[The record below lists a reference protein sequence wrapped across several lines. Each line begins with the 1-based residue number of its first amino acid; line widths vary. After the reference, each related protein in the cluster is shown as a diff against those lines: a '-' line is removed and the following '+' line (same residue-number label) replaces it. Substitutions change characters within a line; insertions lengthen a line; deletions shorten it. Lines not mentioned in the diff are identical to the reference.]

1 MFAAD
6 FETDLTTAGLPEA
19 SPALAGGL
27 AADLLF
33 LAAKGTA
40 LVTSFAA
47 VLAAGLDVGLDVGL
61 ATGLV
66 LGLGAGLTIDLAT
79 GLALALTDTEADLEL
94 DLAVGLTAALGLGDA
109 AAMVFL
115 MPTDRVISVLFC
127 MECACWH
134 ELAQQT
140 LGMRKTFILTGLA
153 CFAGFDYPN

>member
-1 MFAAD
+1 MFTAD

-33 LAAKGTA
+33 LADTG
-40 LVTSFAA
+40 AA
-47 VLAAGLDVGLDVGL
+47 LAAGLTAGLVAGLD
-61 ATGLV
+61 
-66 LGLGAGLTIDLAT
+66 AGLTIDLAT
-79 GLALALTDTEADLEL
+79 GLALALPDTEADLEL

-127 MECACWH
+127 MECACGTS
-134 ELAQQT
+134 LPNKR
-140 LGMRKTFILTGLA
+140 LGCVNLYFNRISALCWLRLPPLDG
-153 CFAGFDYPN
+153 

>member
-6 FETDLTTAGLPEA
+6 FETDLTTAGLTEA
-19 SPALAGGL
+19 SPALTGGL

-33 LAAKGTA
+33 LADVEAVLVTA
-40 LVTSFAA
+40 LTAGFE
-47 VLAAGLDVGLDVGL
+47 AGLAVGF
-61 ATGLV
+61 
-66 LGLGAGLTIDLAT
+66 AT
-79 GLALALTDTEADLEL
+79 GLALVLADTEADLEL

-127 MECACWH
+127 MECACRH

-140 LGMRKTFILTGLA
+140 LGLRILI
-153 CFAGFDYPN
+153 F

>member
-33 LAAKGTA
+33 LADTG
-40 LVTSFAA
+40 AA
-47 VLAAGLDVGLDVGL
+47 LAAGLTAGLVAGLD
-61 ATGLV
+61 
-66 LGLGAGLTIDLAT
+66 AGLTIDLAT
-79 GLALALTDTEADLEL
+79 GLALALPDTEADLEL
-94 DLAVGLTAALGLGDA
+94 DLAVGLKAALGLGDA

-127 MECACWH
+127 MECACGTS
-134 ELAQQT
+134 LPNKR
-140 LGMRKTFILTGLA
+140 LGCVNLYFNRISALCWLRLPQLDG
-153 CFAGFDYPN
+153 

>member
-33 LAAKGTA
+33 LADTG
-40 LVTSFAA
+40 AA
-47 VLAAGLDVGLDVGL
+47 LAAGLTAGLVAGLD
-61 ATGLV
+61 
-66 LGLGAGLTIDLAT
+66 AGLTIDLAT
-79 GLALALTDTEADLEL
+79 GLALALPDTEADLEL

-127 MECACWH
+127 MECACGTS
-134 ELAQQT
+134 LPNKR
-140 LGMRKTFILTGLA
+140 LGCVNLYFNRISALCWLRLPQLDG
-153 CFAGFDYPN
+153 

>member
-33 LAAKGTA
+33 LADTG
-40 LVTSFAA
+40 AA
-47 VLAAGLDVGLDVGL
+47 LAAGLTAGL

-66 LGLGAGLTIDLAT
+66 ASLDAGLTIDLAT
-79 GLALALTDTEADLEL
+79 GLALVLTDTEADLEL

-127 MECACWH
+127 MECACGTS
-134 ELAQQT
+134 LPNKR
-140 LGMRKTFILTGLA
+140 LGCVNLYFNRISALCWLRLPQLDG
-153 CFAGFDYPN
+153 

>member
-33 LAAKGTA
+33 LADTG
-40 LVTSFAA
+40 AA
-47 VLAAGLDVGLDVGL
+47 LAAGLTAGLVAGLD
-61 ATGLV
+61 
-66 LGLGAGLTIDLAT
+66 AGLTIDLAT
-79 GLALALTDTEADLEL
+79 GLALALPDTEADLEL

-127 MECACWH
+127 MECACGTSLPNKRLGCVNLYFNRISALCWLRLP
-134 ELAQQT
+134 ELD
-140 LGMRKTFILTGLA
+140 G
-153 CFAGFDYPN
+153 

>member
-33 LAAKGTA
+33 LADPG
-40 LVTSFAA
+40 AA
-47 VLAAGLDVGLDVGL
+47 LAAGLTAGLVAGLD
-61 ATGLV
+61 
-66 LGLGAGLTIDLAT
+66 AGLTIDLAT
-79 GLALALTDTEADLEL
+79 GLALALPDTEADLEL

-109 AAMVFL
+109 ATMVFL

-127 MECACWH
+127 MECACGTS
-134 ELAQQT
+134 LPNKR
-140 LGMRKTFILTGLA
+140 LGCVNLYFNRISALCWLRLPQLDG
-153 CFAGFDYPN
+153 

>member
-19 SPALAGGL
+19 SPALASGL

-33 LAAKGTA
+33 LAGTG
-40 LVTSFAA
+40 AA
-47 VLAAGLDVGLDVGL
+47 LAAGLTAGL

-66 LGLGAGLTIDLAT
+66 ASLDAGLTIDLAT
-79 GLALALTDTEADLEL
+79 GLALVLTDTEADLEL

-127 MECACWH
+127 MECACGTS
-134 ELAQQT
+134 LPNKR
-140 LGMRKTFILTGLA
+140 LGCVNLYFNRISALCWLRLPQLDG
-153 CFAGFDYPN
+153 

>member
-33 LAAKGTA
+33 LADTG
-40 LVTSFAA
+40 AA
-47 VLAAGLDVGLDVGL
+47 LAAGLTAGLVAGLD
-61 ATGLV
+61 
-66 LGLGAGLTIDLAT
+66 AGLTIDLAI
-79 GLALALTDTEADLEL
+79 GLALALPDTEADLEL

-127 MECACWH
+127 MECACGTS
-134 ELAQQT
+134 LPNKR
-140 LGMRKTFILTGLA
+140 LGCVNLYFNRISALCWLRLPQLDG
-153 CFAGFDYPN
+153 

>member
-33 LAAKGTA
+33 LADTG
-40 LVTSFAA
+40 AA
-47 VLAAGLDVGLDVGL
+47 LAAGLTAGL

-66 LGLGAGLTIDLAT
+66 ASLDAGLTIDLAT
-79 GLALALTDTEADLEL
+79 GLALVLTDTEADLEL

-127 MECACWH
+127 MECACGTSLPNKRLGCVNLYFNRISALCWLRLP
-134 ELAQQT
+134 ELD
-140 LGMRKTFILTGLA
+140 G
-153 CFAGFDYPN
+153 

>member
-33 LAAKGTA
+33 LADTG
-40 LVTSFAA
+40 AA
-47 VLAAGLDVGLDVGL
+47 LAAGLTAGLVAGLD
-61 ATGLV
+61 
-66 LGLGAGLTIDLAT
+66 AGLTIDLAT
-79 GLALALTDTEADLEL
+79 GLALALPDTEADLEL

-127 MECACWH
+127 MECACGTS
-134 ELAQQT
+134 LPNKR
-140 LGMRKTFILTGLA
+140 LGCVNLYFNRISAL
-153 CFAGFDYPN
+153 C

>member
-1 MFAAD
+1 VFAAD

-33 LAAKGTA
+33 LADAG
-40 LVTSFAA
+40 AA
-47 VLAAGLDVGLDVGL
+47 LAAGLTTGLATGL

-66 LGLGAGLTIDLAT
+66 ASLDAGLTIDLAT
-79 GLALALTDTEADLEL
+79 GLALVLTDTEADLEL

-127 MECACWH
+127 MECACGTS
-134 ELAQQT
+134 LPNKR
-140 LGMRKTFILTGLA
+140 LGCVNLYFNRISALCWLRLPKLDG
-153 CFAGFDYPN
+153 

>member
-27 AADLLF
+27 AADLPF
-33 LAAKGTA
+33 LADTG
-40 LVTSFAA
+40 AA
-47 VLAAGLDVGLDVGL
+47 LAAGLTAGL

-66 LGLGAGLTIDLAT
+66 ASLDAGLTIDLAT
-79 GLALALTDTEADLEL
+79 GLALVLTDTEADLEL

-127 MECACWH
+127 MECACGTS
-134 ELAQQT
+134 LPNKR
-140 LGMRKTFILTGLA
+140 LGCVNLYFNRISALCWLRLPQLDG
-153 CFAGFDYPN
+153 

>member
-33 LAAKGTA
+33 LADTG
-40 LVTSFAA
+40 AA
-47 VLAAGLDVGLDVGL
+47 LAAGLTAGL

-66 LGLGAGLTIDLAT
+66 AGLDAGLTIDLAT
-79 GLALALTDTEADLEL
+79 GLALALPDTEADLEL

-127 MECACWH
+127 MECACGTS
-134 ELAQQT
+134 LPNKR
-140 LGMRKTFILTGLA
+140 LGCVNLYFNRISALCWLRLPQLDG
-153 CFAGFDYPN
+153 

>member
-33 LAAKGTA
+33 LADAGAALATA
-40 LVTSFAA
+40 LTGVLAEG
-47 VLAAGLDVGLDVGL
+47 LAAGLVVDLD
-61 ATGLV
+61 
-66 LGLGAGLTIDLAT
+66 T
-79 GLALALTDTEADLEL
+79 GLALALTDTEADFEL

-127 MECACWH
+127 MECACRH

-140 LGMRKTFILTGLA
+140 LGLRKPRF
-153 CFAGFDYPN
+153 

>member
-27 AADLLF
+27 AADLPF
-33 LAAKGTA
+33 LADTG
-40 LVTSFAA
+40 AA
-47 VLAAGLDVGLDVGL
+47 LAAGL
-61 ATGLV
+61 T
-66 LGLGAGLTIDLAT
+66 AGLTIDLAT
-79 GLALALTDTEADLEL
+79 GLALVLTDTEADLEL

-127 MECACWH
+127 MECACGTS
-134 ELAQQT
+134 LPNKR
-140 LGMRKTFILTGLA
+140 LGCVNLYFNRISALCWLRLPQLDG
-153 CFAGFDYPN
+153 

>member
-33 LAAKGTA
+33 LADTG
-40 LVTSFAA
+40 AA
-47 VLAAGLDVGLDVGL
+47 LAAGLTAGLVAGLD
-61 ATGLV
+61 
-66 LGLGAGLTIDLAT
+66 AGLTIDLAT
-79 GLALALTDTEADLEL
+79 GLALALPDTEADLEL

-109 AAMVFL
+109 ATMVFL

-127 MECACWH
+127 MECACGTS
-134 ELAQQT
+134 LPNKR
-140 LGMRKTFILTGLA
+140 LGCVNLYFNRISALCWLRLPQLDG
-153 CFAGFDYPN
+153 

>member
-6 FETDLTTAGLPEA
+6 FETDLTTAGLTEA
-19 SPALAGGL
+19 SPALTGGL

-33 LAAKGTA
+33 LADVEAVLVTA
-40 LVTSFAA
+40 LTAGFEAGFA
-47 VLAAGLDVGLDVGL
+47 VGL
-61 ATGLV
+61 ATGFALV
-66 LGLGAGLTIDLAT
+66 LA
-79 GLALALTDTEADLEL
+79 DTEADLEL

-127 MECACWH
+127 MECACRH

-140 LGMRKTFILTGLA
+140 LGLRILL
-153 CFAGFDYPN
+153 F

>member
-33 LAAKGTA
+33 LADTG
-40 LVTSFAA
+40 AA
-47 VLAAGLDVGLDVGL
+47 LAAGLTAGLVAGLD
-61 ATGLV
+61 
-66 LGLGAGLTIDLAT
+66 AGLTIDLAI
-79 GLALALTDTEADLEL
+79 GLALALPDTEADLEL

-127 MECACWH
+127 MECACRH

-140 LGMRKTFILTGLA
+140 LGLRKPLF
-153 CFAGFDYPN
+153 

>member
-27 AADLLF
+27 AADLPF
-33 LAAKGTA
+33 LADTG
-40 LVTSFAA
+40 AA
-47 VLAAGLDVGLDVGL
+47 LAAGL
-61 ATGLV
+61 T
-66 LGLGAGLTIDLAT
+66 AGLTIDLAT
-79 GLALALTDTEADLEL
+79 GLALVLTDTEADLEL
-94 DLAVGLTAALGLGDA
+94 GLAVGLTAALGLGDA

-127 MECACWH
+127 MECACRH

-140 LGMRKTFILTGLA
+140 LGLRKPRF
-153 CFAGFDYPN
+153 

>member
-19 SPALAGGL
+19 SPALASGL

-33 LAAKGTA
+33 LADAGAALATA
-40 LVTSFAA
+40 LTA
-47 VLAAGLDVGLDVGL
+47 VLAAELGVGLEAGLVLGL
-61 ATGLV
+61 ATGLAV
-66 LGLGAGLTIDLAT
+66 DLAT
-79 GLALALTDTEADLEL
+79 GLALVLADTEADLEL

-127 MECACWH
+127 MECACRH

-140 LGMRKTFILTGLA
+140 LGLRIPIF
-153 CFAGFDYPN
+153 

>member
-33 LAAKGTA
+33 LADTG
-40 LVTSFAA
+40 AA
-47 VLAAGLDVGLDVGL
+47 LAAGLTAGLVAGLD
-61 ATGLV
+61 
-66 LGLGAGLTIDLAT
+66 AGLTIDFAT
-79 GLALALTDTEADLEL
+79 GLALALPDTEADLEL

-127 MECACWH
+127 MECACGTS
-134 ELAQQT
+134 LPNKR
-140 LGMRKTFILTGLA
+140 LGCVNLYFNRISALCWLRLPQLDG
-153 CFAGFDYPN
+153 

>member
-19 SPALAGGL
+19 GPALAGGL
-27 AADLLF
+27 AAGLVF
-33 LAAKGTA
+33 LAD
-40 LVTSFAA
+40 VEA
-47 VLAAGLDVGLDVGL
+47 VLATALTTGFEAGLAVG
-61 ATGLV
+61 
-66 LGLGAGLTIDLAT
+66 LAT

-94 DLAVGLTAALGLGDA
+94 DLAVGFTAALGLGDA

-127 MECACWH
+127 MECACRH

-140 LGMRKTFILTGLA
+140 LGLRILT
-153 CFAGFDYPN
+153 F

>member
-6 FETDLTTAGLPEA
+6 FETDLTTAGLTEA
-19 SPALAGGL
+19 SPALTDGL

-33 LAAKGTA
+33 LTDVEAV
-40 LVTSFAA
+40 LVTTLTAGFEAGFA
-47 VLAAGLDVGLDVGL
+47 VGL
-61 ATGLV
+61 ATGFALV
-66 LGLGAGLTIDLAT
+66 LA
-79 GLALALTDTEADLEL
+79 DTEADLEL

-127 MECACWH
+127 MECACRH

-140 LGMRKTFILTGLA
+140 LGLRILI
-153 CFAGFDYPN
+153 F

>member
-19 SPALAGGL
+19 GPALASGL

-33 LAAKGTA
+33 LAGTG
-40 LVTSFAA
+40 AA
-47 VLAAGLDVGLDVGL
+47 LAAGLTAGL

-66 LGLGAGLTIDLAT
+66 ASLDAGLTIDLAT
-79 GLALALTDTEADLEL
+79 GLALVLTDTEADLEL
-94 DLAVGLTAALGLGDA
+94 GLAVGLTEALGLGDA

-127 MECACWH
+127 MECACGTS
-134 ELAQQT
+134 LPNKR
-140 LGMRKTFILTGLA
+140 LGCVNLYFNRISALCWLRLPQLDG
-153 CFAGFDYPN
+153 

>member
-33 LAAKGTA
+33 LADTG
-40 LVTSFAA
+40 AA
-47 VLAAGLDVGLDVGL
+47 LAAGLTAGLVAGLD
-61 ATGLV
+61 
-66 LGLGAGLTIDLAT
+66 AGLTIDLAT
-79 GLALALTDTEADLEL
+79 GLALALPDTEADLEL
-94 DLAVGLTAALGLGDA
+94 DLAVGLTAALGWGDA

-127 MECACWH
+127 ME
-134 ELAQQT
+134 
-140 LGMRKTFILTGLA
+140 
-153 CFAGFDYPN
+153 

>member
-6 FETDLTTAGLPEA
+6 FETDLTTAGLTEA
-19 SPALAGGL
+19 SPALTGGL

-33 LAAKGTA
+33 LADVEAVLVTA
-40 LVTSFAA
+40 LTAGFEAGLAVGFTTGFAL
-47 VLAAGLDVGLDVGL
+47 VLA
-61 ATGLV
+61 
-66 LGLGAGLTIDLAT
+66 
-79 GLALALTDTEADLEL
+79 DTEADLEL

-127 MECACWH
+127 MECACRH

-140 LGMRKTFILTGLA
+140 LGLRILL
-153 CFAGFDYPN
+153 F